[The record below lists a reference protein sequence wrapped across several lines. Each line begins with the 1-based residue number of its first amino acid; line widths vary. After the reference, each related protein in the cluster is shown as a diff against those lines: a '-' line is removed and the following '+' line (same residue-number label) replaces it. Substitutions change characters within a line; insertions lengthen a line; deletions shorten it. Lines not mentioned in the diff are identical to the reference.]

1 MRGLALVLATGTVF
15 YVGCSGDSSALMS
28 VWNDDAGVGPAGG
41 AGASGVGGATGA
53 GYGGQPFAKGGSGG
67 GYGGQ
72 PFVMGGS
79 GGSDG
84 SGGSVSGGVV
94 SVPGGTRDLATA
106 QCIST
111 SGGTCPVSGDYLAC
125 LRSSCGAN
133 LSECYYSDGYAK
145 AVGGDCRDYANCML
159 HCSCDAGR
167 SACEDSCLQNLG
179 LTDSV
184 CSTCLFNLWT
194 CTSLHNCPPMAMC
207 STSAYGGSG
216 ASMGQAGAAGPGGA
230 AGAAGASGSTTG
242 FPPTPVD
249 AGPII
254 KLDASPIP
262 RDARG
267 FELYVVGPPVD
278 GGSFWFPEVGRPDG
292 SPIPTDLSFLR
303 PELPPPNLP

>member
-1 MRGLALVLATGTVF
+1 MRGLALVLAAGTIA
-15 YVGCSGDSSALMS
+15 YVGCSGDTSALMS

-41 AGASGVGGATGA
+41 AVASGGAVGGNTGG

-84 SGGSVSGGVV
+84 SGGSVSGGAV

-106 QCIST
+106 QCTTT
-111 SGGTCPVSGDYLAC
+111 SGGTCPVSGDYIAC

-194 CTSLHNCPPMAMC
+194 CTSMHNCPPMAMC
-207 STSAYGGSG
+207 STSGYGSAG
-216 ASMGQAGAAGPGGA
+216 SMGQAGAAGT
-230 AGAAGASGSTTG
+230 AGVGGSTGG
-242 FPPTPVD
+242 FSPTPVD

-254 KLDASPIP
+254 KLDAGPTYP

-267 FELYVVGPPVD
+267 FELNVVGPPVD
-278 GGSFWFPEVGRPDG
+278 GGAFWFPEVGRPDG
-292 SPIPTDLSFLR
+292 LPIPTDLNFLR
-303 PELPPPNLP
+303 PEVLPPNLP